1 MTATHTAVRPSPR
14 IVSARQRRAEIVIA
28 ALFVVQGV
36 VSIIGAA
43 VFLNPIL
50 NAPGYLANVFPNRGA
65 IELGAMLWA
74 INNIAIVFIAVFA
87 LPLLRKLDETLAI
100 GYLAIRILEGVFLM
114 AGTVAYLLLITLSQQ
129 FLNAG
134 SPQGSWFLSYADI
147 LKQTAYIGLT
157 QLDLVLLGIGG
168 LIFTWMLFKY
178 RLVHRYIA
186 GLGLIGYALVF
197 IVSILNWFGI
207 VSTSGP
213 IGVLV
218 VPVASFEIVVL
229 PAWLLLRGFNVPVAT
244 KMMEP

>member
-1 MTATHTAVRPSPR
+1 MTTKTAVGPSSR
-14 IVSARQRRAEIVIA
+14 VVSASQRRAEIVIA
-28 ALFVVQGV
+28 TLFVVQGV

-65 IELGAMLWA
+65 IELGSLLWA
-74 INNIAIVFIAVFA
+74 VNNIAIVFIAVFA
-87 LPLLRKLDETLAI
+87 LPLLRKLDEALAI
-100 GYLAIRILEGVFLM
+100 GYLAARILEGVFLM

-157 QLDLVLLGIGG
+157 QLDLVALGIGG
-168 LIFTWMLFKY
+168 LIFTWMLFRY

-229 PAWLLLRGFNVPVAT
+229 PAWLLLRGFRMPVAT
-244 KMMEP
+244 

>member
-1 MTATHTAVRPSPR
+1 MTATKTAVRPSPR

-43 VFLNPIL
+43 VFLNPIF

-74 INNIAIVFIAVFA
+74 VNNIAIVFIAVFA
-87 LPLLRKLDETLAI
+87 LPLLRKLDEALAV
-100 GYLAIRILEGVFLM
+100 GYLAARIMEGVFLM
-114 AGTVAYLLLITLSQQ
+114 AGTVAYLLMISLSQQ
-129 FLNAG
+129 FLSAG
-134 SPQGSWFLSYADI
+134 SPEGSWFLSYANI

-157 QLDLVLLGIGG
+157 QLDLVMLGIGG
-168 LIFTWMLFKY
+168 LIFTWMLFRY
-178 RLVHRYIA
+178 RLVHRYIG

-218 VPVASFEIVVL
+218 VPVAAFEIIVL
-229 PAWLLLRGFNVPVAT
+229 PAWLFIRGFRMPSVTEMSEN
-244 KMMEP
+244 